1 MSNNRFCARQAL
13 AGLKDFQRTT
23 VEYVFSRFHGPQPTS
38 RFLVADEVG
47 LGKTLV
53 ARGIIAKTIERLQDE
68 LDRIDVIYICSNA
81 SIATQNVNRL
91 NIFQSSDKADTPGS
105 PGFAIATR
113 LTYLPKQISSLNNK
127 VNFISLTPGTAF
139 EHTRSRG
146 GHAEERVILYRMLR
160 DLPWE
165 RSDRRLRG
173 PGLLNMLQA
182 TSGKQRWRDSATKA
196 DVHLDP
202 TLSASFREALLAD
215 SELYARMRMS
225 CERFIRFKEYSRIST
240 DDQALRYGTIGKL
253 RGLLAKVCICALRP
267 SLVILDEFQ
276 RFKHLL
282 EDEGDASLLAR
293 YLFEQREA
301 KTLLLSATPYK
312 PFTMD
317 QETDQDDHYPDF
329 LRTLGF
335 LCNGSDRVERIK
347 GLLARHRKRLQ
358 SGNGASAETG
368 EVKTEL
374 EQELLRVMCRTE
386 RIAFTRDANAMLTES
401 RPISMPQPKDL
412 DHAALA
418 DRIASEVKAGDV
430 IEYWKSAPYIINFLK
445 HYELR
450 RKLEQAFDK
459 PSEELLRLFT
469 DNGHLLSKATIEAYD
484 PVDPGNPRMRELFA
498 QTLDKDLWQLL
509 WMPPSMPYSKPA
521 GVYEGKEGLTKSLI
535 FSSWSAV
542 PDAIASVCTYEAQR
556 RMTHH
561 GSRQKMNYHDKVS
574 QLLTF
579 IFDAGEQRHKNM
591 PHLAWLMPSPTLAQA
606 IDPLAITLRLG
617 RGVPV
622 SLEELRKE
630 ITAICDEMLQ
640 SLPQGNP
647 ESRPDER
654 WYWAAPVLLEKHDSF
669 FSWLR
674 EAVDWHTGKMDDQ
687 DESKHLIKHIQHLE
701 QFPQQAHTLGPR
713 PADLAEVLCDLALAG
728 PGTCALRAL
737 HRITPGD
744 FAQKFLLSGAARIAS
759 GFRSLFNLPETIV
772 MLRGEKPDEAYWRLT
787 LRYAAEGNIQSMLDE
802 HVHTLKESLGVQEHS
817 PDKQIEAIAGAVQS
831 ALSLRTAQIQIDEI
845 KAVKNKLVVEGFNT
859 RSRFALRFGDIK
871 GDAQQA
877 LDRASTV
884 RDAFNSPFRPFIL
897 ASTSIGQEG
906 LDFHTWCHAV
916 IHWNLPANPVDLEQR
931 EGRVHRYKGHAV
943 RKNIAFC
950 HGLKVLAKN
959 GYQDD
964 PWDALFAHA
973 AGQKSAHLNDL
984 VPYWLYDEGPAR
996 IERHI
1001 YMIPFSREIAKLKQL
1016 KKRLAFYRLAFGQPR
1031 QEDLIASIDIKED
1044 DANAKI
1050 LDAMISLA
1058 PRQSDIPRDA
1068 QNESIL

>member
-1 MSNNRFCARQAL
+1 MSTDRYCARFCAHHAL

-23 VEYVFSRFHGPQPTS
+23 VEYVFSRFHGPQATS

-53 ARGIIAKTIERLQDE
+53 ARGIIAKTIEHLQDD

-91 NIFQSSDKADTPGS
+91 NIFQSTDKNDPSS

-139 EHTRSRG
+139 DHTRSRG
-146 GHAEERVILYRMLR
+146 GHAEERIILYRMLR

-182 TSGKQRWRDSATKA
+182 TSGKQRWRDSATKT
-196 DVHLDP
+196 DIHLDS
-202 TLSASFREALLAD
+202 TLSGSFRDALLAD
-215 SELYARMRMS
+215 AKLYAQMRMS

-240 DDQALRYGTIGKL
+240 EDQALRFDTIGKL
-253 RGLLAKVCICALRP
+253 RGLLAKVCISALRP
-267 SLVILDEFQ
+267 TLVILDEFQ

-293 YLFEQREA
+293 YLFEQQEA

-312 PFTMD
+312 SFTMD

-335 LCNGSDRVERIK
+335 LSNGSDRVERIK

-358 SGNGASAETG
+358 SGNGASAEPDD
-368 EVKTEL
+368 VKTEL

-386 RIAFTRDANAMLTES
+386 RIAFTRDANAMLTETTTVTL
-401 RPISMPQPKDL
+401 PKPKDL
-412 DHAALA
+412 DHAAMT
-418 DRIASEVKAGDV
+418 DRVAALVKAGDV
-430 IEYWKSAPYIINFLK
+430 VEYWKSAPYLVNFLK

-450 RKLEQAFDK
+450 RKLEQAFQR
-459 PSEELLRLFT
+459 PSDELLQAFT
-469 DNGHLLSKATIEAYD
+469 NNGHLLSKATIEAYH
-484 PVDPGNPRMRELFA
+484 PVDPGNPRMRALFA
-498 QTLDKDLWQLL
+498 QTLDKGLWQLL
-509 WMPPSMPYSKPA
+509 WMPPSMPYSEPA

-556 RMTHH
+556 RMTHQE
-561 GSRQKMNYHDKVS
+561 SNQKMNYHDKVS

-579 IFDAGEQRHKNM
+579 AYDAVDQRHKNM

-606 IDPLAITLRLG
+606 IDPLAITLRIG
-617 RGVPV
+617 KGKPVP
-622 SLEELRKE
+622 LDDLRKE
-630 ITAICDEMLQ
+630 IKVICEEMLR
-640 SLPQGNP
+640 SLPQGKH
-647 ESRPDER
+647 ESRPDTR
-654 WYWAAPVLLEKHDSF
+654 WYWAAPILLENNDSF
-669 FSWLR
+669 FSWLSD
-674 EAVDWHTGKMDDQ
+674 ADSWYTAKTDDQ
-687 DESKHLIKHIQHLE
+687 NEHSDFIKHVQHFE
-701 QFPQQAHTLGPR
+701 QFPPQAHNLGPR
-713 PADLAEVLCDLALAG
+713 PNDLAEVLCDLALAG

-737 HRITPGD
+737 NRVTPGD
-744 FAQKFLLSGAARIAS
+744 IAQKFLLSGAARIAS
-759 GFRSLFNLPETIV
+759 GFRSLFNLPESIV
-772 MLRGEKPDEAYWRLT
+772 MLRGDKPDEAYWRLT

-802 HVHTLKESLGVQEHS
+802 HVHTLKESLGVQEQT
-817 PDKQIEAIAGAVQS
+817 PDKQVAAIAGAVQS
-831 ALSLRTAQIQIDEI
+831 SLSLRTAQIQIDEI
-845 KAVKNKLVVEGFNT
+845 KTVNNKLVVEGFNT

-950 HGLKVLAKN
+950 HGLRILAEN
-959 GYQDD
+959 GYLGD

-973 AGQKSAHLNDL
+973 ARQKPEHLNDL

-1001 YMIPFSREIAKLKQL
+1001 YMIPLSREIAKLKQL
-1016 KKRLAFYRLAFGQPR
+1016 KKGLALYRLAFGQPR
-1031 QEDLIASIDIKED
+1031 QEDLIASFNFKED
-1044 DANAKI
+1044 DSRAQI
-1050 LDAMISLA
+1050 LEAMISLA
-1058 PRQSDIPRDA
+1058 PRKSENPRCKQSA
-1068 QNESIL
+1068 